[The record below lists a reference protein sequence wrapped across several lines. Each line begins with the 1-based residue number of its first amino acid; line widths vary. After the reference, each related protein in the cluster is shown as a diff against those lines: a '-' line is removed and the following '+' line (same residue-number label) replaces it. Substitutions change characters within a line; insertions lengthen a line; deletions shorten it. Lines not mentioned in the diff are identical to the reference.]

1 MEFYHTYLIYFLKS
15 YLLYKSINKDIW
27 SFGVLIWE
35 ILTLGAKPYP
45 AMGNREVMQYVR
57 SGGRLEKP
65 GGLFLIH
72 SDNISD
78 PVSPVIT
85 PERLNYIMTSCWSQL
100 PDNRPTFK
108 RCVMEIENLKAGENI
123 L

>member
-1 MEFYHTYLIYFLKS
+1 MSPESLSDGVFTNQSGFDLTLG
-15 YLLYKSINKDIW
+15 SINSIILHLTDIR

-65 GGLFLIH
+65 G
-72 SDNISD
+72 N
-78 PVSPVIT
+78 VKV
-85 PERLNYIMTSCWSQL
+85 YI
-100 PDNRPTFK
+100 
-108 RCVMEIENLKAGENI
+108 E
-123 L
+123 